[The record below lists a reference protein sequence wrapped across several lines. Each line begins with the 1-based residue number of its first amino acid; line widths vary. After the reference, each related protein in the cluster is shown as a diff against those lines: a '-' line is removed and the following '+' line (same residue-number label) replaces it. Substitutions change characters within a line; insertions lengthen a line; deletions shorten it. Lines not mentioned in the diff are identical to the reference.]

1 MISKSYDHDWPSTYL
16 DEWGL
21 PPDPKYVY
29 ANYKRPSS
37 NYNHDTYGTSSEGYD
52 DFSMAHFVQNKQETI
67 QSRMKLLYDE
77 IEHRHQLKDKN
88 IYQINWDQCACKSL
102 IYTMGEDVF
111 DKKRLELERKILDL
125 EQEKRREEASFF
137 RDISFLNKE
146 LRDTL
151 IERLEEKQKASLVL
165 GQGEETPCNTY
176 KEKILR
182 SSPTI
187 QSVLP

>member
-1 MISKSYDHDWPSTYL
+1 MILNPKDHSWPNTYL
-16 DEWGL
+16 YESGL
-21 PPDPKYVY
+21 PLDPKYAY
-29 ANYKRPSS
+29 ANYKSAAA
-37 NYNHDTYGTSSEGYD
+37 NYNHDTYGTYSEGYD

-77 IEHRHQLKDKN
+77 INHRHKLKDKN

-102 IYTMGEDVF
+102 IYTMGEDIF

-125 EQEKRREEASFF
+125 EQEKRREEATFF

-151 IERLEEKQKASLVL
+151 IEKIEEKQKAALVL
-165 GQGEETPCNTY
+165 GQGEETPCHTY
-176 KEKILR
+176 KEKIST
-182 SSPTI
+182 SSSTI
-187 QSVLP
+187 PSVLP